1 LSDKRP
7 EQVFEGTRT
16 AMFGKLFGNK
26 GGEARPALPVIRNVT
41 IGRTVVLD
49 PLAWRRFGAET
60 KFALDRDTLEITA
73 QGLIQLN
80 DGAFVHRFYTD
91 DEILFQVVSD
101 DREGQ
106 KANDFTVFVP
116 WASEYPADR
125 ADRDL
130 WTQRLRARAFQPE
143 GLPAYTRLW
152 FGEEAAEQDPVT
164 LWEDVYYNRDADRPD
179 RRLFQTTMLFN
190 RDLAGGD
197 GRELLLALT
206 LEPEDSKDISHE
218 TMIGLPLSVGEFRA

>member
-1 LSDKRP
+1 
-7 EQVFEGTRT
+7 
-16 AMFGKLFGNK
+16 MFGKLFGGK
-26 GGEARPALPVIRNVT
+26 EDASRPALPVIRNVT
-41 IGRTVVLD
+41 IGRTVILD
-49 PLAWRRFGAET
+49 PLAWRRFGSET
-60 KFALDRDTLEITA
+60 RFALDRDTLEITA

-116 WASEYPADR
+116 WSSDYPSGQADR
-125 ADRDL
+125 EL
-130 WTQRLRARAFQPE
+130 WAQRLRARTFQAE
-143 GLPAYTRLW
+143 GLPPFTRLW
-152 FGEEAAEQDPVT
+152 FGDEAAEQDPVT
-164 LWEDVYYNRDADRPD
+164 LWEDVYYTRDARQPD
-179 RRLFQTTMLFN
+179 RRLFQTTMLFH

-206 LEPEDSKDISHE
+206 LEPEDSQDVSHE
-218 TMIGLPLSVGEFRA
+218 TMIGLPLSVAEFRA

>member
-1 LSDKRP
+1 
-7 EQVFEGTRT
+7 
-16 AMFGKLFGNK
+16 MFGKLFGGKDGDNK
-26 GGEARPALPVIRNVT
+26 AALPVIRNVT

-49 PLAWRRFGAET
+49 PLAWRRFAGET

-80 DGAFVHRFYTD
+80 DGVFVHRFYTD

-116 WASEYPADR
+116 WASEYPGDR
-125 ADRDL
+125 ADREL
-130 WTQRLRARAFQPE
+130 WTRRLSARTFQAE
-143 GLPAYTRLW
+143 GLPEYRRFW
-152 FGEEAAEQDPVT
+152 FGEEADQQEPVT
-164 LWEDVYYNRDADRPD
+164 LWEDVYYDRDASRPE
-179 RRLFQTTMLFN
+179 RRLFQTTMLFH

-197 GRELLLALT
+197 GRELLMALT
-206 LEPEDSKDISHE
+206 VEPEDSKDVSHE

>member
-1 LSDKRP
+1 
-7 EQVFEGTRT
+7 
-16 AMFGKLFGNK
+16 MFGKLFGRK
-26 GGEARPALPVIRNVT
+26 DASRPALPVIRNVT

-60 KFALDRDTLEITA
+60 RFALDRDTLEITA

-106 KANDFTVFVP
+106 RANDFTVFVP
-116 WASEYPADR
+116 WASAYPGDAGDK
-125 ADRDL
+125 AA
-130 WTQRLRARAFQPE
+130 WSQRLRARTFQPE
-143 GLPAYTRLW
+143 GLPEYRRFW
-152 FGEEAAEQDPVT
+152 FGEEAEQQEPVT
-164 LWEDVYYNRDADRPD
+164 LWENVYYDREAAAPD
-179 RRLFQTTMLFN
+179 RRLFQTTMLFH
-190 RDLAGGD
+190 RELSGGD

-206 LEPEDSKDISHE
+206 AEPEDGDVTQE
-218 TMIGLPLSVGEFRA
+218 TMIGLPLSVAEFRA

>member
-1 LSDKRP
+1 
-7 EQVFEGTRT
+7 
-16 AMFGKLFGNK
+16 MFGKLFGK
-26 GGEARPALPVIRNVT
+26 KDDAARAALPIIRNVT

-60 KFALDRDTLEITA
+60 RFALDRDTLEITA

-106 KANDFTVFVP
+106 KANDFTVFAP
-116 WASEYPADR
+116 WASEYPSDR

-130 WTQRLRARAFQPE
+130 WGRRLRAPTFRAE
-143 GLPAYTRLW
+143 GLPEYRRFW
-152 FGEEAAEQDPVT
+152 FGEEAVDQEPVT
-164 LWEDVYYNRDADRPD
+164 LWEDVYYDRDASAPA
-179 RRLFQTTMLFN
+179 RRLFQTTMLFH

-206 LEPEDSKDISHE
+206 LEPEDGDVTHE

>member
-1 LSDKRP
+1 
-7 EQVFEGTRT
+7 
-16 AMFGKLFGNK
+16 MFGKLFGGK
-26 GGEARPALPVIRNVT
+26 DETRPPLPVIRNVT

-49 PLAWRRFGAET
+49 PLAWRRLGEET

-73 QGLIQLN
+73 QGLIKLN

-106 KANDFTVFVP
+106 KANDFTVFIP
-116 WASEYPADR
+116 WASAYPADR
-125 ADRDL
+125 ADRDQ
-130 WTQRLRARAFQPE
+130 WGQRLRARAFQPE
-143 GLPAYTRLW
+143 GLPEYRRLW
-152 FGEEAAEQDPVT
+152 FGDEAAEQDPVT
-164 LWEDVYYNRDADRPD
+164 LWEDVYYDRDARTPD
-179 RRLFQTTMLFN
+179 RRLFQTTMLFH

-206 LEPEDSKDISHE
+206 LEPEDSKDVSHE
-218 TMIGLPLSVGEFRA
+218 IMIGLPLSVGEFRA

>member
-1 LSDKRP
+1 
-7 EQVFEGTRT
+7 
-16 AMFGKLFGNK
+16 MFGKLFGRK
-26 GGEARPALPVIRNVT
+26 DQPSGPALPIIRNVT

-49 PLAWRRFGAET
+49 PLTWRRLGAET

-106 KANDFTVFVP
+106 KANDFTLFAP

-125 ADRDL
+125 ADREL
-130 WTQRLRARAFQPE
+130 WNQRLRSRTFQPE
-143 GLPAYTRLW
+143 GLPTYTRLW
-152 FGEEAAEQDPVT
+152 FGDEAEQQEPVT
-164 LWEDVYYNRDADRPD
+164 LWEDVYYARDADTPD
-179 RRLFQTTMLFN
+179 RRLFQTAMLFH
-190 RDLAGGD
+190 RDLLGGD

-206 LEPEDSKDISHE
+206 LEPEDSTDVSHE
-218 TMIGLPLSVGEFRA
+218 TMIGLPLSVGEFQA

>member
-1 LSDKRP
+1 
-7 EQVFEGTRT
+7 
-16 AMFGKLFGNK
+16 MFGKLFGRK
-26 GGEARPALPVIRNVT
+26 DAQRPALPVIRNVT

-49 PLAWRRFGAET
+49 PLAWRRFSGEA

-80 DGAFVHRFYTD
+80 EGAFVHRFYTD

-106 KANDFTVFVP
+106 RANDFTVFVP
-116 WASEYPADR
+116 WSSEYPADR

-130 WTQRLRARAFQPE
+130 WGERLRARTFQAE
-143 GLPAYTRLW
+143 GLPEYRRFW
-152 FGEEAAEQDPVT
+152 FGEDAERQDPVT
-164 LWEDVYYNRDADRPD
+164 LWEDVYYNREGAAPD
-179 RRLFQTTMLFN
+179 RRLFQTTMLFY
-190 RDLAGGD
+190 RELSGGE

-206 LEPEDSKDISHE
+206 AEPQDGDVTHE
-218 TMIGLPLSVGEFRA
+218 TMIGLPLTVAEFKA

>member
-1 LSDKRP
+1 
-7 EQVFEGTRT
+7 
-16 AMFGKLFGNK
+16 MFGKLFGGK
-26 GGEARPALPVIRNVT
+26 DGETRSSLPVIRNVT

-60 KFALDRDTLEITA
+60 RVALDRDTLEITA

-80 DGAFVHRFYTD
+80 DGVFVHRFYTD

-116 WASEYPADR
+116 WASEYPGGASDR
-125 ADRDL
+125 EV
-130 WTQRLRARAFQPE
+130 WTQRLRARTFQAE
-143 GLPAYTRLW
+143 GLPEYRRFW
-152 FGEEAAEQDPVT
+152 FGEDAAEQDPVT
-164 LWEDVYYNRDADRPD
+164 LWEDVYYDRDARTPE
-179 RRLFQTTMLFN
+179 RRLFQTTMLFH
-190 RDLAGGD
+190 RDLPGD

-206 LEPEDSKDISHE
+206 LEPEDGDVTHE

>member
-1 LSDKRP
+1 
-7 EQVFEGTRT
+7 
-16 AMFGKLFGNK
+16 MFGKLFGNK
-26 GGEARPALPVIRNVT
+26 GGETRSALPVIRNVT

-49 PLAWRRFGAET
+49 PLAWRRFSGET

-125 ADRDL
+125 SDRDL
-130 WTQRLRARAFQPE
+130 WTARLRARTFQPE
-143 GLPAYTRLW
+143 GLPTYTRLW
-152 FGEEAAEQDPVT
+152 FGDEAAEQDPVT
-164 LWEDVYYNRDADRPD
+164 LWEDVYYDRDAARPD
-179 RRLFQTTMLFN
+179 RRLFQTTMLFH

-206 LEPEDSKDISHE
+206 LEPEDSKDVSNE
-218 TMIGLPLSVGEFRA
+218 MMIGLPLSVGEFRA

>member
-1 LSDKRP
+1 
-7 EQVFEGTRT
+7 
-16 AMFGKLFGNK
+16 MFGKLFGRK
-26 GGEARPALPVIRNVT
+26 DAQRPALPVIRNVT

-49 PLAWRRFGAET
+49 PLAWRRFSGEAR
-60 KFALDRDTLEITA
+60 FALDRDTLEITA

-106 KANDFTVFVP
+106 RANDFTVFVP

-130 WTQRLRARAFQPE
+130 WAERLRARTFQAE
-143 GLPAYTRLW
+143 GLPEYRRFW
-152 FGEEAAEQDPVT
+152 FGEDAERQEPVT
-164 LWEDVYYNRDADRPD
+164 LWEDVYYDREAATPD
-179 RRLFQTTMLFN
+179 RRLFQTTMLFH
-190 RDLAGGD
+190 RELAGGE

-206 LEPEDSKDISHE
+206 AEPEDGDVTQE

>member
-1 LSDKRP
+1 
-7 EQVFEGTRT
+7 
-16 AMFGKLFGNK
+16 MFGKLFGGK
-26 GGEARPALPVIRNVT
+26 DGETRSSLPVIRNVT

-60 KFALDRDTLEITA
+60 RFALDRDTLEITA

-80 DGAFVHRFYTD
+80 DGVFVHRFYTD

-116 WASEYPADR
+116 WASEYPGSGDGGATWSR
-125 ADRDL
+125 
-130 WTQRLRARAFQPE
+130 QLRARTFQPA
-143 GLPAYTRLW
+143 GLPEYRRLW
-152 FGEEAAEQDPVT
+152 FGEEAAEQEPVT
-164 LWEDVYYNRDADRPD
+164 LWEDVYYDRDARTPE
-179 RRLFQTTMLFN
+179 RRLFQTTMLFH
-190 RDLAGGD
+190 RDLPGD

-206 LEPEDSKDISHE
+206 LEPEDGDVTHE

>member
-1 LSDKRP
+1 
-7 EQVFEGTRT
+7 
-16 AMFGKLFGNK
+16 MFGKLFGK
-26 GGEARPALPVIRNVT
+26 KDDASRAALPIIRNVT

-60 KFALDRDTLEITA
+60 RFALDRDTLEITA

-80 DGAFVHRFYTD
+80 DGVFVHRFYTD

-106 KANDFTVFVP
+106 KANDFTVFTP
-116 WASEYPADR
+116 WASEYPGDR

-130 WTQRLRARAFQPE
+130 WGKRLRAPTFQAD
-143 GLPAYTRLW
+143 GLPEYRRFW
-152 FGEEAAEQDPVT
+152 FGEEAVDQEPVT
-164 LWEDVYYNRDADRPD
+164 LWEDVYYDRDAPAPA
-179 RRLFQTTMLFN
+179 RRLFQTTMLFHRN
-190 RDLAGGD
+190 LAGGD

-206 LEPEDSKDISHE
+206 LEPEDGDVTHE

>member
-1 LSDKRP
+1 
-7 EQVFEGTRT
+7 
-16 AMFGKLFGNK
+16 MFGKLFGK
-26 GGEARPALPVIRNVT
+26 KDDGPRAALPIIRNVT

-106 KANDFTVFVP
+106 KANDFTVFTP
-116 WASEYPADR
+116 WASEYPGDR

-130 WTQRLRARAFQPE
+130 WSQRLRGRVFQPE
-143 GLPAYTRLW
+143 GLPEYRRLW
-152 FGEEAAEQDPVT
+152 FGEETAEQDPVT
-164 LWEDVYYNRDADRPD
+164 LWEDVYYDRDGARPD
-179 RRLFQTTMLFN
+179 RRLFQTTMLFH

-206 LEPEDSKDISHE
+206 LEPEDSKDVSHE
-218 TMIGLPLSVGEFRA
+218 MMIGLPLSVGEFKA

>member
-1 LSDKRP
+1 
-7 EQVFEGTRT
+7 
-16 AMFGKLFGNK
+16 MFGKLFGK
-26 GGEARPALPVIRNVT
+26 KDDGPRAALPIIRNVT

-106 KANDFTVFVP
+106 KANDFTVFTP
-116 WASEYPADR
+116 WASEYPGDR

-130 WTQRLRARAFQPE
+130 WSQRLRGRVFQPE
-143 GLPAYTRLW
+143 GLPEYRRLW
-152 FGEEAAEQDPVT
+152 FGEETAEQDPVT
-164 LWEDVYYNRDADRPD
+164 LWEDVYYDRDGARPD
-179 RRLFQTTMLFN
+179 RRLFQTTMLFH
-190 RDLAGGD
+190 RELAGGD

-206 LEPEDSKDISHE
+206 LEPEDSKDVSHE
-218 TMIGLPLSVGEFRA
+218 MMIGLPLSVGEFRA

>member
-1 LSDKRP
+1 
-7 EQVFEGTRT
+7 
-16 AMFGKLFGNK
+16 MFGKFFGRK
-26 GGEARPALPVIRNVT
+26 DAQRPALPVIRNVT

-49 PLAWRRFGAET
+49 PLAWRRFSGET
-60 KFALDRDTLEITA
+60 RFTLDRDTLEITA

-106 KANDFTVFVP
+106 RANDFTVFVP
-116 WASEYPADR
+116 WASEYPADS

-130 WTQRLRARAFQPE
+130 WAERLRARTFQAE
-143 GLPAYTRLW
+143 GLPEYRRFW
-152 FGEEAAEQDPVT
+152 FGEDAERQEPVT
-164 LWEDVYYNRDADRPD
+164 LWEDVYYDREGAAPD
-179 RRLFQTTMLFN
+179 RRLFQTTMLFH
-190 RDLAGGD
+190 RELSGGE

-206 LEPEDSKDISHE
+206 AEPEDGDVTHE
-218 TMIGLPLSVGEFRA
+218 TMIGLPLSVGEFKA

>member
-1 LSDKRP
+1 
-7 EQVFEGTRT
+7 
-16 AMFGKLFGNK
+16 MFGKLFGRK
-26 GGEARPALPVIRNVT
+26 DAQRPALPVIRNVT

-49 PLAWRRFGAET
+49 PLAWRRLGGEA

-73 QGLIQLN
+73 QGLIHLN

-106 KANDFTVFVP
+106 RANDFTVFVP

-130 WTQRLRARAFQPE
+130 WAERLRARTFQPE
-143 GLPAYTRLW
+143 GLPEYRRLW
-152 FGEEAAEQDPVT
+152 FGEDAERQDPVT
-164 LWEDVYYNRDADRPD
+164 LWEDVYYDREGATPD
-179 RRLFQTTMLFN
+179 RRLFQTTMLFH
-190 RDLAGGD
+190 RELSGGE

-206 LEPEDSKDISHE
+206 AEPEDGDVTHE
-218 TMIGLPLSVGEFRA
+218 TMIGLPLSVGEFKA

>member
-1 LSDKRP
+1 
-7 EQVFEGTRT
+7 
-16 AMFGKLFGNK
+16 MFGKLFGGK
-26 GGEARPALPVIRNVT
+26 DGAARSALPVIRNVT

-60 KFALDRDTLEITA
+60 RFALDRDTLEITA

-80 DGAFVHRFYTD
+80 DGVFVHRFYTD

-116 WASEYPADR
+116 WSSEYPGGGDGGSAWSR
-125 ADRDL
+125 
-130 WTQRLRARAFQPE
+130 RLRARTFQPE
-143 GLPAYTRLW
+143 GLPEYRRFW
-152 FGEEAAEQDPVT
+152 FGEEAAEQEPVT
-164 LWEDVYYNRDADRPD
+164 LWEDVYYDRDASTPE
-179 RRLFQTTMLFN
+179 RRLFQTTMLFH
-190 RDLAGGD
+190 RELPGD

-206 LEPEDSKDISHE
+206 LEPEDGDVTHE
-218 TMIGLPLSVGEFRA
+218 TMIGLPLSVGEFKT

>member
-1 LSDKRP
+1 
-7 EQVFEGTRT
+7 
-16 AMFGKLFGNK
+16 MFGKLFGRK
-26 GGEARPALPVIRNVT
+26 DASRPALPVIRNVT

-106 KANDFTVFVP
+106 RANDFTVFVP
-116 WASEYPADR
+116 WASAYPGDAGDK
-125 ADRDL
+125 AA
-130 WTQRLRARAFQPE
+130 WSQRLRARTFQPE
-143 GLPAYTRLW
+143 GLPEYRRFW
-152 FGEEAAEQDPVT
+152 FGEDAEQQEPVT
-164 LWEDVYYNRDADRPD
+164 LWENVYYDREADAPD
-179 RRLFQTTMLFN
+179 RRLFQTTMLFH
-190 RDLAGGD
+190 RELSGGD

-206 LEPEDSKDISHE
+206 LEPEDGDVTQE
-218 TMIGLPLSVGEFRA
+218 TMIGLPLSVAEFRA

>member
-1 LSDKRP
+1 
-7 EQVFEGTRT
+7 
-16 AMFGKLFGNK
+16 MFGKLFGGK
-26 GGEARPALPVIRNVT
+26 DETRSALPIIRNVT

-49 PLAWRRFGAET
+49 PLAWRRLGEET
-60 KFALDRDTLEITA
+60 RFALDRDTLEITA
-73 QGLIQLN
+73 QGLIKLN

-116 WASEYPADR
+116 WASAYPADR

-130 WTQRLRARAFQPE
+130 WAQRLRASTFQPE
-143 GLPAYTRLW
+143 GLPEYRRLW
-152 FGEEAAEQDPVT
+152 FGDEAAEQDPVT
-164 LWEDVYYNRDADRPD
+164 LWEDVYYDRDARAPD
-179 RRLFQTTMLFN
+179 RRLFQTTMLFH
-190 RDLAGGD
+190 RDLAGGE

-206 LEPEDSKDISHE
+206 LEPEDSKDVSHE
-218 TMIGLPLSVGEFRA
+218 IMIGLPLSVGEFRA

>member
-1 LSDKRP
+1 
-7 EQVFEGTRT
+7 
-16 AMFGKLFGNK
+16 MFGRLFGGRN
-26 GGEARPALPVIRNVT
+26 GGDRSTLPVIRNVT
-41 IGRTVVLD
+41 IGRTLVLD
-49 PLAWRRFGAET
+49 PLAWRRFGTET
-60 KFALDRDTLEITA
+60 RFTLDRDTLEITA

-101 DREGQ
+101 DRDGQ
-106 KANDFTVFVP
+106 RANDFTVFVP
-116 WASEYPADR
+116 WDSAYPGGEGDR
-125 ADRDL
+125 AE

-143 GLPAYTRLW
+143 GLPEYRRFW
-152 FGEEAAEQDPVT
+152 FGEEADQQDPVT
-164 LWEDVYYNRDADRPD
+164 LWEDVYYDRDAKAPD
-179 RRLFQTTMLFN
+179 RRLFQTTMLFH

-206 LEPEDSKDISHE
+206 LEPEDSKDVSHE

>member
-1 LSDKRP
+1 
-7 EQVFEGTRT
+7 
-16 AMFGKLFGNK
+16 MFGKLFGRK
-26 GGEARPALPVIRNVT
+26 DAQRPALPVIRNVT

-49 PLAWRRFGAET
+49 PLAWRRFGSEA

-106 KANDFTVFVP
+106 RANDFTVFVP

-130 WTQRLRARAFQPE
+130 WAARLRARTFQAE
-143 GLPAYTRLW
+143 GLPEYRRFW
-152 FGEEAAEQDPVT
+152 FGEDAERQEPVT
-164 LWEDVYYNRDADRPD
+164 LWEDVYYDREAETPD
-179 RRLFQTTMLFN
+179 RRLFQTTMLFH
-190 RDLAGGD
+190 RELSGGE

-206 LEPEDSKDISHE
+206 AEPEDGDVTQE
-218 TMIGLPLSVGEFRA
+218 TMIGLPLSVGEFKA

>member
-1 LSDKRP
+1 
-7 EQVFEGTRT
+7 
-16 AMFGKLFGNK
+16 MFGKLFGRK
-26 GGEARPALPVIRNVT
+26 DAQRPALPVIRNVT

-49 PLAWRRFGAET
+49 PLAWRRFSGEA

-73 QGLIQLN
+73 QGLIHLN

-106 KANDFTVFVP
+106 RANDFTVFVP
-116 WASEYPADR
+116 WSSEYPADR

-130 WTQRLRARAFQPE
+130 WAERLRARTFQAE
-143 GLPAYTRLW
+143 GLPEYRRLW
-152 FGEEAAEQDPVT
+152 FGEDAERQDPVT
-164 LWEDVYYNRDADRPD
+164 LWEDVYYDREGATPD
-179 RRLFQTTMLFN
+179 RRLFQTTMLFH
-190 RDLAGGD
+190 RELSGGE

-206 LEPEDSKDISHE
+206 AEPEDGDVTHE

>member
-1 LSDKRP
+1 
-7 EQVFEGTRT
+7 
-16 AMFGKLFGNK
+16 MFGKLFGRK
-26 GGEARPALPVIRNVT
+26 DASRSALPVIRNVT
-41 IGRTVVLD
+41 IGRTMVLD

-106 KANDFTVFVP
+106 RANDFTVFVP
-116 WASEYPADR
+116 WASAYPGDAGDK
-125 ADRDL
+125 AA
-130 WTQRLRARAFQPE
+130 WSQRLRARTFQPE
-143 GLPAYTRLW
+143 GLPEYRRFW
-152 FGEEAAEQDPVT
+152 FGEDAEQQEPVT
-164 LWEDVYYNRDADRPD
+164 LWENVYYDREADAPD
-179 RRLFQTTMLFN
+179 RRLFQTTMLFH
-190 RDLAGGD
+190 RELSGGD

-206 LEPEDSKDISHE
+206 LEPEDGDVTQE
-218 TMIGLPLSVGEFRA
+218 TMIGLPLSVAEFRA

>member
-1 LSDKRP
+1 
-7 EQVFEGTRT
+7 
-16 AMFGKLFGNK
+16 MFGKLFGGKN
-26 GGEARPALPVIRNVT
+26 GETKSALPVIRNVT

-49 PLAWRRFGAET
+49 PLAWRRFGTET

-130 WTQRLRARAFQPE
+130 WTQRLKARTFQAQ
-143 GLPAYTRLW
+143 GLPPFTRLW
-152 FGEEAAEQDPVT
+152 FGDEAAEQDPVT
-164 LWEDVYYNRDADRPD
+164 LWEDVYYDRDASRPE
-179 RRLFQTTMLFN
+179 RRLFQTTMLFH

-206 LEPEDSKDISHE
+206 LEPEDSKDVSHE

>member
-1 LSDKRP
+1 
-7 EQVFEGTRT
+7 
-16 AMFGKLFGNK
+16 MFGKLFGNK

-130 WTQRLRARAFQPE
+130 WAQRLRARAFQPE

-164 LWEDVYYNRDADRPD
+164 LWEDVYYNRDAERPD

>member
-1 LSDKRP
+1 
-7 EQVFEGTRT
+7 
-16 AMFGKLFGNK
+16 MFGKLFGRK
-26 GGEARPALPVIRNVT
+26 DAQRPALPVIRNVT

-49 PLAWRRFGAET
+49 PLAWRRFGGET

-106 KANDFTVFVP
+106 RANDFTVFVP
-116 WASEYPADR
+116 WTSEYPTDR

-130 WTQRLRARAFQPE
+130 WAERLRARTFQAD
-143 GLPAYTRLW
+143 GLPEYRRFW
-152 FGEEAAEQDPVT
+152 FGEDAERQEPVT
-164 LWEDVYYNRDADRPD
+164 LWEDVYYDREGAAPD
-179 RRLFQTTMLFN
+179 RRLFQTTMLFH
-190 RDLAGGD
+190 RDLAGGE

-206 LEPEDSKDISHE
+206 AEPEDGDVTHE
-218 TMIGLPLSVGEFRA
+218 TMIGLPLSVGEFKA